1 MIQCGIDR
9 IREYDRVFRGKRLGL
24 ITSASGVDRRLTSTV
39 DRLAESY
46 GLTALFSPEH
56 GLRGNVEAGGNVD
69 TYRDPDTGVM
79 VYSLY
84 GQAGRKLSP
93 ERLREVDA
101 VVYDIQDLGVRYYT
115 FISTMYYAMQS
126 CSEAGKELIILDRPD
141 PLGGLA
147 VEGNVVEPGYESFVG
162 VYSLCMRYGLT
173 VGELAAMMH
182 KEGNYTCPLT
192 VIPVS
197 GWKRSMLHPETDLVW
212 MMPSPNIPKFES
224 ALVYSGTCLFE
235 GTNLSEGRGTTAPFE
250 IIGAPFVDGRVLA
263 KAMNGKKLPGVLFS
277 PAYFTPTASKHQ
289 GIACQGVHIHV
300 TDPRAFLAADTGVEL
315 LFEIKNR
322 WPEEFQFLST
332 TPEWGRPFSQVLFG
346 GPEIMEEGMTAEK
359 IREKFSQD
367 SQAFAKRM
375 EAYQLYD

>member
-24 ITSASGVDRRLTSTV
+24 ITSASGVDRSLRSTV
-39 DRLAESY
+39 DRLAEEY
-46 GLTALFSPEH
+46 DLAALFSPEH

-93 ERLREVDA
+93 ERLSQVDA

-115 FISTMYYAMQS
+115 FISTMYYAMQA
-126 CSEAGKELIILDRPD
+126 CSEEGKELIILDRPD
-141 PLGGLA
+141 PLGGVA
-147 VEGNVVEPGYESFVG
+147 VEGNVVQPGFESFVG

-173 VGELAAMMH
+173 VGELATMMH
-182 KEGNYTCPLT
+182 QEGRYTCPLT
-192 VIPVS
+192 IIPVS
-197 GWKRSMLHPETDLVW
+197 GWKREMLHPETGLVW

-224 ALVYSGTCLFE
+224 ALVYPGTCLFE
-235 GTNLSEGRGTTAPFE
+235 GTNVSEGRGTTAPFE
-250 IIGAPFVDGRVLA
+250 IIGAPFADGRVLA
-263 KAMNGKKLPGVLFS
+263 GAMNDKKLPGVLFS

-289 GIACQGVHIHV
+289 GVPCQGVHIHV

-322 WPEEFQFLST
+322 WPEEFQFLPT
-332 TPEWGRPFSQVLFG
+332 TPEWGRPFAQVLFG
-346 GPEIMEEGMTAEK
+346 GPEIMEASMTAERL
-359 IREKFSQD
+359 RETFQKD
-367 SQAFAKRM
+367 SQAFAKRKA
-375 EAYQLYD
+375 AYHLYD

>member
-24 ITSASGVDRRLTSTV
+24 ITSASGVDRSLTSTV

-46 GLTALFSPEH
+46 NLTALFSPEH

-126 CSEAGKELIILDRPD
+126 CSETGKELIILDRPD

-147 VEGNVVEPGYESFVG
+147 VEGNVVEPGFESFVG
-162 VYSLCMRYGLT
+162 VYSICMRYGLT

-192 VIPVS
+192 IIPVS
-197 GWKRSMLHPETDLVW
+197 GWKRSMLYPETDLVW

-277 PAYFTPTASKHQ
+277 PACFTPTASKHQ
-289 GIACQGVHIHV
+289 GVACQGVHIHV
-300 TDPRAFLAADTGVEL
+300 TDPRPFLAADTGVEL

-322 WPEEFQFLST
+322 WPEEFQFLPT

-346 GPEIMEEGMTAEK
+346 GPEIMEEGMTAGK

-367 SQAFAKRM
+367 SQAFAKRK
-375 EAYQLYD
+375 EAYHLYD

>member
-24 ITSASGVDRRLTSTV
+24 ITSASGVDRSLTSTV
-39 DRLAESY
+39 DRLTESY
-46 GLTALFSPEH
+46 DLAALFSPEH

-192 VIPVS
+192 IIPVS
-197 GWKRSMLHPETDLVW
+197 GWKRSMLYPETDLVW

-322 WPEEFQFLST
+322 WPEEFQFLPT

-346 GPEIMEEGMTAEK
+346 GPEIMEAGMTAEK
-359 IREKFSQD
+359 IRERFSQD
-367 SQAFAKRM
+367 SQVFAKRK
-375 EAYQLYD
+375 EAYHLYD